1 MRAGGEKRGNSR
13 DRRARKVWMLATFD
27 PDLGPD
33 HARCRLGIS
42 DRCLGL
48 LDLATVTADRIVRGG
63 SYRRENCQPA
73 CAPCQNRQGGLANV
87 DLMAGL
93 IGAFRDARD
102 AWADRFEAA
111 TGRTYVPGIIEE
123 ERRKE
128 RRGGRREVTDFVDQ
142 DPPPLFADWLSEWHA
157 SRREEGVA

>member
-1 MRAGGEKRGNSR
+1 MRPGGERRGNNK
-13 DRRARKVWMLATFD
+13 DRRARKLWLLSHFD
-27 PDLGPD
+27 TDLGPD
-33 HARCRLGIS
+33 QVRCHLGIS
-42 DRCLGL
+42 DRCEGL
-48 LDLATVTADRIVRGG
+48 LDYDSVTADRIEMGG
-63 SYRRENCQPA
+63 SYRRENLRPSCYTCQR
-73 CAPCQNRQGGLANV
+73 RQGGLANA
-87 DLMAGL
+87 DLMSGL

-157 SRREEGVA
+157 SRRESEAS